1 VRFAFTAEQI
11 AIRDTVRAL
20 LARECT
26 GEHVRA
32 AWGHDDGRVPGLWAK
47 LAELGVP
54 GMLAPEGA
62 GGLGLGE
69 VDLVLALEESG
80 RVALPEPLLETAA
93 VAVPALR
100 DGVAGEGATSG
111 AAQACDRWLRAI
123 AAGEAVAAVSLDAA
137 GDGWVAGLAQA
148 DVALVGRGGE
158 LLLVEAPARS
168 LEHHRSVDGS
178 RRLARWTSMPPSTC
192 LAVGEAAAQAIADAR
207 DRAAVGS
214 AAQLV
219 GLARG
224 MLQRTVDYV
233 KTRHQFGK
241 PVGSFQAVKHH
252 LADAL
257 VAVEMAAPAVYRGA
271 YSIAQ
276 RDPARSTHA
285 SMAKALASDAAGLVA
300 RKALQCHG
308 AIGYA
313 FENDL
318 QLWMKRAWALSAAW
332 GDAAWHRERVGRAIF
347 EDRTAAG
354 DP

>member
-1 VRFAFTAEQI
+1 MRFAFTAEQI
-11 AIRDTVRAL
+11 AIRDTVRAM

-26 GEHVRA
+26 GEHVRS
-32 AWGHDDGRVPGLWAK
+32 AWAMDDGRAPGLWAK

-54 GMLAPEGA
+54 GMLAPETH
-62 GGLGLGE
+62 GGLGLTE
-69 VDLVLALEESG
+69 IELVLVLEESG

-93 VAVPALR
+93 VAVPVLR
-100 DGVAGEGATSG
+100 DAVAHATGE
-111 AAQACDRWLRAI
+111 RWLRAV
-123 AAGEAVAAVSLDAA
+123 AAGEAVAAVVLE
-137 GDGWVAGLAQA
+137 GTGEGWIAGLAQA

-158 LLLVEAPARS
+158 LHLVEGPART
-168 LEHHRSVDGS
+168 LEHHGSIDGS
-178 RRLARWTSMPPSTC
+178 RRLARWTSMPAASTC
-192 LAVGEAAAQAIADAR
+192 LAVGDAAAGAIADAR
-207 DRAAVGS
+207 DRAAVGA

-224 MLQRTVDYV
+224 MLQRAVDYV
-233 KTRHQFGK
+233 KARQQFGK

-257 VAVEMAAPAVYRGA
+257 VAVDMAAPTVYRAA
-271 YSIAQ
+271 YSLAH
-276 RDPARSTHA
+276 RDPERGAHA
-285 SMAKALASDAAGLVA
+285 SMAKALASDAATLVA